1 MLKSL
6 VCLAAAAS
14 TAVAATVQYNWDIA
28 WVNKN
33 PLGGPPGVARP
44 VIGTWKGKNIEGGG
58 QNI

>member
-44 VIGTWKGKNIEGGG
+44 VIGM
-58 QNI
+58 